1 MLWGFHCL
9 KGWSKTQKILSLSSG
24 EAELG
29 ALVKGST
36 EAIGMKSIMEDFGIV
51 IELEVATDSTA
62 AIGMVEREGLG
73 KVRHLAVADLWVQEK
88 RRAGVIEYRKVDG
101 KENPADAMTKGI
113 NEESMM
119 KHLHFMGF
127 VECEGRNSLAPEL
140 TSSVEDSSRD

>member
-1 MLWGFHCL
+1 MMWGLHCL

-36 EAIGMKSIMEDFGIV
+36 EAMGMKSILEDFGIIV
-51 IELEVATDSTA
+51 VLEVATDATA

-101 KENPADAMTKGI
+101 KANPADAMTKGI
-113 NEESMM
+113 DAESMK
-119 KHLHFMGF
+119 KHLHFKGF
-127 VECEGRNSLAPEL
+127 VECDGRNRLAPEL
-140 TSSVEDSSRD
+140 TSSAA